1 MEMTTL
7 VGTKPYKLFSFTAIY
22 TLNIYRDDS
31 LSSHWHTLR
40 YNLTGT
46 FPPVAKKIISAKL
59 MNLDS

>member
-1 MEMTTL
+1 MKVTAL

-40 YNLTGT
+40 YNPTGT
-46 FPPVAKKIISAKL
+46 LTPPTGKIISAKL